1 MLVIKKS
8 WKDQI
13 IGVVK
18 YNKKQLLII
27 ELIGGFFM
35 NIITI
40 TIIAVSL
47 SMDAFSLSLAYG
59 TLNLEKQYIK
69 KLSTIVGIY
78 HFFMPLLGLSIGNML
93 LKIIPLK
100 PNIIVCI
107 VLTLIGIEMI
117 IDTFKTED
125 EIKKMNIKELL
136 LFGLAVSLDSFS
148 VGIGLNA
155 LTKNYILCVSMFSLS
170 SFIFTY
176 IGLILGKKINNL
188 IGKIS
193 TILGGLTLI
202 IIGIIYIL

>member
-1 MLVIKKS
+1 
-8 WKDQI
+8 
-13 IGVVK
+13 
-18 YNKKQLLII
+18 
-27 ELIGGFFM
+27 M

-125 EIKKMNIKELL
+125 EIKKMNLKELL

>member
-1 MLVIKKS
+1 
-8 WKDQI
+8 
-13 IGVVK
+13 
-18 YNKKQLLII
+18 
-27 ELIGGFFM
+27 M

-40 TIIAVSL
+40 VVIAVSL

-59 TLNLEKQYIK
+59 TLNLEKKYIK
-69 KLSTIVGIY
+69 KLSTIVGLY
-78 HFFMPLLGLSIGNML
+78 HFIMPLIGLTIGNIL
-93 LKIIPLK
+93 IEILPLNT
-100 PNIIVCI
+100 NIIVCI

-117 IDTFKTED
+117 IDTFKKEE
-125 EIKKMNIKELL
+125 EIKIMSLKELL

-148 VGIGLNA
+148 VGIGLKAITENKVLA
-155 LTKNYILCVSMFSLS
+155 VSIFSIS

-202 IIGIIYIL
+202 IIGIIYILWFDTIK

>member
-1 MLVIKKS
+1 
-8 WKDQI
+8 
-13 IGVVK
+13 
-18 YNKKQLLII
+18 
-27 ELIGGFFM
+27 M

-40 TIIAVSL
+40 VVIAVSL

-59 TLNLEKQYIK
+59 TLNLEKEYIK
-69 KLSTIVGIY
+69 KLSTIVGLY
-78 HFFMPLLGLSIGNML
+78 HFMMPLIGLTIGNIL
-93 LKIIPLK
+93 IKILPLNT
-100 PNIIVCI
+100 NIIVCI

-117 IDTFKTED
+117 IDTFKKEE
-125 EIKKMNIKELL
+125 EIKIMSLKELL

-155 LTKNYILCVSMFSLS
+155 ITKNKVLAVSLFSIS

-193 TILGGLTLI
+193 TILGGITLI
-202 IIGIIYIL
+202 IIGILYIL